1 MAVDEIGGEHRITA
15 PLVLSIAGTVW
26 YAVIWGMGLVGC
38 IAARKRYRL
47 RPRSPTSTAPASSAP
62 GVSILRPLRGLDTNL
77 YENLES
83 AFLQEYNNYEI
94 ILSVAD
100 ENDQALPV
108 VRDLLAKYPN
118 VNARV
123 IIGDENV
130 GINPKVNNLIR
141 PYREAKHDIL
151 WVLDSNVTVA
161 PGTLA
166 RAVDILHPP
175 SPSPTPSR
183 RRIALVH
190 HVPFAFAH
198 QPTLGSRIEEAFLN
212 TNHAKMY
219 IAINTL
225 AVDSCVMGKS
235 NLYRRSDLERVD
247 GTLKPISKTVDD
259 GQPHTRG
266 LLAFGRFLAEDNMIA
281 GALWHELDLRHDLS
295 CDVAHNAIGNMTLSD
310 YVWRRVRWIRV
321 RKHMTLAATMTEP
334 LTETFMLS
342 IIASAS
348 FRYLFGI
355 PPWLFLP
362 LHYVAWIFVDL
373 DVYASLAGYPLPSS
387 KRWPFLAAW
396 AARELM
402 AFPIWLTAVV
412 GNEVEWRGRKYQ
424 VLANGQVAR
433 SSGGGGLFGWLRVG
447 RGRPEADAY
456 EPLAQSDD

>member
-1 MAVDEIGGEHRITA
+1 
-15 PLVLSIAGTVW
+15 
-26 YAVIWGMGLVGC
+26 
-38 IAARKRYRL
+38 
-47 RPRSPTSTAPASSAP
+47 
-62 GVSILRPLRGLDTNL
+62 
-77 YENLES
+77 
-83 AFLQEYNNYEI
+83 
-94 ILSVAD
+94 
-100 ENDQALPV
+100 
-108 VRDLLAKYPN
+108 
-118 VNARV
+118 
-123 IIGDENV
+123 
-130 GINPKVNNLIR
+130 
-141 PYREAKHDIL
+141 
-151 WVLDSNVTVA
+151 
-161 PGTLA
+161 
-166 RAVDILHPP
+166 
-175 SPSPTPSR
+175 
-183 RRIALVH
+183 
-190 HVPFAFAH
+190 
-198 QPTLGSRIEEAFLN
+198 
-212 TNHAKMY
+212 MY

-247 GTLKPISKTVDD
+247 GTLKPISKTVDE

-310 YVWRRVRWIRV
+310 YIWRRVRWIRV

-342 IIASAS
+342 IIAAAS

-362 LHYVAWIFVDL
+362 LHYIAWIFVDL